1 MLVSIIKDK
10 QEDLGLEGSQNH
22 TASVRWRS
30 VALPTEHGGWSF
42 VSEPLLLGLLLA
54 PSWGGLTISLTT
66 LGAFLLRHP
75 LKIYAKDVLNK
86 RSVPRTYAARQFMLI
101 YAGVTGLAGVITL
114 LLIPS
119 SNVLLPLLL
128 ALPLFALQL
137 AYDVRNQS
145 RSAVAEIAGA
155 VATGALA
162 STIVMMQGWSLSAA
176 LGLWLVIAVK
186 AISTIIY
193 VRARLRLE
201 REQPA
206 GLRLA
211 YGVQVISILV
221 LVIATAYGFAR
232 WTAIVAMIILAARAA
247 LGLSSWR
254 KARPPKIIGMQ
265 EIAYGLGFLLLIA
278 AGYWLG

>member
-1 MLVSIIKDK
+1 M
-10 QEDLGLEGSQNH
+10 EAPQNRV
-22 TASVRWRS
+22 ASVRWRS

-54 PSWGGLTISLTT
+54 PSWGGLTISLAT

-86 RSVPRTYAARQFMLI
+86 RSVPRTDAARRFMLI
-101 YAGVTGLAGVITL
+101 YAGITGFAGLITL
-114 LLIPS
+114 FLIPAV
-119 SNVLLPLLL
+119 NVLLPLLL

-162 STIVMMQGWSLSAA
+162 STIVMMQGWTLTAA

-186 AISTIIY
+186 AISTILY
-193 VRARLRLE
+193 VRSRLRLE
-201 REQPA
+201 REQAA
-206 GLRLA
+206 GLQLA
-211 YGVQVISILV
+211 LGAQVISIFVVV
-221 LVIATAYGFAR
+221 LATVYGLAR
-232 WTAIVAMIILAARAA
+232 WTAIVAMIILAVRAA

-278 AGYWLG
+278 VGYGLG